1 MSTEKIV
8 NSKRFKIAKK
18 LIGEGVTVK
27 VENKE
32 GITFT
37 YEHDA
42 VYKKNK
48 ARFDAMNCFNKYGI
62 YTKTKGF
69 PTFARELVTI
79 APAAAE

>member
-1 MSTEKIV
+1 MPATTTI

-18 LIGEGVTVK
+18 LIGEGITVK
-27 VENKE
+27 VENKD
-32 GITFT
+32 GKTFS

-62 YTKTKGF
+62 YTKTAGW
-69 PTFARELVTI
+69 PSFASELVTQG
-79 APAAAE
+79 